1 MEIRQG
7 DFFNLLV
14 MATRYAIPRNTYAG
28 SEVRDF
34 FKDYISCLSINDIEF
49 FIKDIKKHVDESNS
63 IDKPYWINL
72 IKMLEDKVNE

>member
-1 MEIRQG
+1 MEIKQI

-28 SEVRDF
+28 SEVRAF
-34 FKDYISCLSINDIEF
+34 FNDYINCLSKNDIEF

-63 IDKPYWINL
+63 MDRPDWINL
-72 IKMLEDKVNE
+72 IKVLEKRLT